1 MVGNDSV
8 ELADAPVTVSEVA
21 HRIGRL
27 LDGTPD
33 LRGLRISGEVAN
45 LRLTPS
51 GHHFFRLRDNEAA
64 LGCALFRFT
73 PGAKHLEDGAQV
85 ICEGR
90 ANFYVNR
97 GDLQIVVTNVEPA
110 GLGALQAR
118 LDELRRRL
126 TAEGLFEAS
135 RKRFPP
141 RFPSR
146 IAVITAEGGSVWQ
159 DILNVLRRRYPL
171 AEVVLLPVTVQ
182 GAAAAGEIEDAFAA
196 LDSHHAVNPVDVAIL
211 ARGGGSLEDLM
222 PFNEESVV
230 RAIFACRVPV
240 VSGVGHETDTTLAD
254 LVADRRAPT
263 PSAAAELISPD
274 QLELRSGIASAGSVM
289 RRNLDYRL
297 GSARDRHEQTAD
309 RLQQASS
316 SVWSLSRERLVRGTQ
331 QLAALRPDPAARLRD
346 VGYARNRIASS
357 LGRITEMRGEQLR
370 GMTARLRALSH
381 VETLRRGFAI
391 VRGPSGRVIH
401 LAAHA
406 ELGGTLQVQFSDG
419 DVSAEVTDVKLN
431 HGEGD

>member
-1 MVGNDSV
+1 MIGNDSV

-110 GLGALQAR
+110 GLGVLQAR

-135 RKRFPP
+135 RKRIPP

-159 DILNVLRRRYPL
+159 DILNVLRRRYPM
-171 AEVVLLPVTVQ
+171 AEVVLIPVTVQ

-196 LDSHHAVNPVDVAIL
+196 LDSHHAVNRVDVAIL

-254 LVADRRAPT
+254 LVADR
-263 PSAAAELISPD
+263 SC
-274 QLELRSGIASAGSVM
+274 
-289 RRNLDYRL
+289 
-297 GSARDRHEQTAD
+297 
-309 RLQQASS
+309 
-316 SVWSLSRERLVRGTQ
+316 
-331 QLAALRPDPAARLRD
+331 
-346 VGYARNRIASS
+346 
-357 LGRITEMRGEQLR
+357 
-370 GMTARLRALSH
+370 
-381 VETLRRGFAI
+381 
-391 VRGPSGRVIH
+391 
-401 LAAHA
+401 AHTF
-406 ELGGTLQVQFSDG
+406 GCC
-419 DVSAEVTDVKLN
+419 
-431 HGEGD
+431 

>member
-1 MVGNDSV
+1 MAGNGTVRPPGTS
-8 ELADAPVTVSEVA
+8 VTVSEVA
-21 HRIGRL
+21 HRIGRV

-51 GHHFFRLRDNEAA
+51 GHHFFRLRDSEAA
-64 LGCALFRFT
+64 LGCALFRFS

-90 ANFYVNR
+90 ANFYINR
-97 GDLQIVVTNVEPA
+97 GDLQIVVANVEPA

-118 LDELRRRL
+118 LDELRRKL
-126 TAEGLFEAS
+126 TAEGLFEDS
-135 RKRFPP
+135 RKRMLPT
-141 RFPSR
+141 FPSR
-146 IAVITAEGGSVWQ
+146 IAVMTAEGGSVWQ

-171 AEVVLLPVTVQ
+171 AEVLLLPVSVQ
-182 GAAAAGEIEDAFAA
+182 GMAAVGEIEHAFTVLDA
-196 LDSHHAVNPVDVAIL
+196 HHAVNPVDVAIL

-222 PFNEESVV
+222 PFNDEAVV

-274 QLELRSGIASAGSVM
+274 QLELRSGIGTARAVL
-289 RRNLDYRL
+289 RRNLEYQL
-297 GSARDRHEQTAD
+297 SSARERHEQTAD

-316 SVWSLSRERLVRGTQ
+316 NVWSLSRERLVRATQ
-331 QLAALRPDPAARLRD
+331 QLSSLRPDPAARLRD
-346 VGYARNRIASS
+346 VEYARNRIVSS
-357 LGRITEMRGEQLR
+357 LSRITEMRGEQLS
-370 GMTARLRALSH
+370 GLSARLRTLSH
-381 VETLRRGFAI
+381 IETLRRGFAI
-391 VRGPSGRVIH
+391 VRGPSGRVIN
-401 LAAHA
+401 LAAQA
-406 ELGGTLQVQFSDG
+406 ELGGTMQVQFSDG
-419 DVSAEVTDVKLN
+419 NVSAEVLAVKVN
-431 HGEGD
+431 AGEAE

>member
-1 MVGNDSV
+1 MVGNGTGTPPANS
-8 ELADAPVTVSEVA
+8 VTVSEVA

-33 LRGLRISGEVAN
+33 LRGLRISGEVAD

-51 GHHFFRLRDNEAA
+51 GHHFFRLRDSEAA
-64 LGCALFRFT
+64 LGCALFRFS
-73 PGAKHLEDGAQV
+73 PGGQHLEDGAQV

-90 ANFYVNR
+90 ANFYINR

-118 LDELRRRL
+118 LDELRRKL

-135 RKRFPP
+135 RKRMLP

-171 AEVVLLPVTVQ
+171 AEVVLLPVSVQ
-182 GAAAAGEIEDAFAA
+182 GVAAIGEIERAFVVLDA
-196 LDSHHAVNPVDVAIL
+196 HHAVSPVDVAIL

-222 PFNEESVV
+222 PFNDESVV
-230 RAIFACRVPV
+230 RSIFACRVPV

-254 LVADRRAPT
+254 LVSDRRAPT

-274 QLELRSGIASAGSVM
+274 QMELRSGIGAAGSIL
-289 RRNLDYRL
+289 RRNLEYQL
-297 GSARDRHEQTAD
+297 GSARDRHDQTTD
-309 RLQQASS
+309 RLQQASLN
-316 SVWSLSRERLVRGTQ
+316 VWSRSRDRLVSTTQ
-331 QLAALRPDPAARLRD
+331 RLSALRPDPAARLRD
-346 VGYARNRIASS
+346 VGYARNRIVSS
-357 LGRITEMRGEQLR
+357 LSRITEIRGEQLS
-370 GMTARLRALSH
+370 GLTARLRTLSH
-381 VETLRRGFAI
+381 FETLRRGFAI
-391 VRGPSGRVIH
+391 VRGPSGRVIN

-419 DVSAEVTDVKLN
+419 NVSADVVDVNLN
-431 HGEGD
+431 TGEGE